1 MDARAAG
8 HATHSVESGPMT
20 ERTRVI
26 DEVRDL
32 VGPAARAISRTR
44 AQIVVGFAVVVTLLC
59 AFALAGAA
67 VDDAK
72 INANQ
77 AVAEAEVLEGST
89 IFRTLVRFT
98 LPNGDVAI
106 PELGVSYPRG
116 LTPGTTV
123 PVEYDVTDALHVRVA
138 GRTALTAAAPL
149 LAVIVVTWLIALPVA
164 RRMRRRS

>member
-1 MDARAAG
+1 
-8 HATHSVESGPMT
+8 MT

-44 AQIVVGFAVVVTLLC
+44 AQIVIGVAVVVTLLC
-59 AFALAGAA
+59 GFALAGAA

-72 INANQ
+72 ITANE

-89 IFRTLVRFT
+89 IFRTLVRFP

-106 PELGVSYPRG
+106 PELGVAYPRG

-123 PVEYDVTDALHVRVA
+123 PVEYDVTDAVHVRVA
-138 GRTALTAAAPL
+138 GRSALTASAPL
-149 LAVIVVTWLIALPVA
+149 LAVIIITWAYRAAAA
-164 RRMRRRS
+164 RRMRRAARLPGRRTVAA